1 MKEEGEPSPIPAGTI
16 NQKSLPDG
24 LSKPGHQSFPA
35 ASQSIQKTTGK
46 APSGLLASS
55 GILKIA
61 YKLLVNDRA
70 KFSALL
76 VGITFAVFLMI
87 EMTSLF
93 SGILARASATVINIG
108 ASVWV
113 MDPAI
118 QTVAN
123 TIPLPD
129 YVLDEVRSIPGVKY
143 AVPLYSGGALL
154 KLGNGTYQS
163 VNVIGLDDTSLFGR
177 PELISGNIQDI
188 FAENAFIAI
197 QDSEF
202 YKLGN
207 PKIGTEFELNEHRGV
222 IRGIG
227 HVVSSGLFGVPTLY
241 TTYNRALQYI
251 PNSRFTISYLL
262 VEPKTLE
269 DVALIKQKVTA
280 AGYLA
285 LTKED
290 FIKKI
295 SSFYTY
301 QTGIGTNM
309 LMMTIISFIIGL
321 SISGQTFYTFIL
333 ENLEKFGAL
342 KAIGAKGSE
351 LVSMILFQASFVALT
366 GYGIGVGLCSLM
378 IWLARLYLPDYAAI
392 ITYLNLV
399 LAFVMVVI
407 IAAISSYIGVRKVLK
422 IEPFDIFRG

>member
-1 MKEEGEPSPIPAGTI
+1 MR
-16 NQKSLPDG
+16 
-24 LSKPGHQSFPA
+24 
-35 ASQSIQKTTGK
+35 
-46 APSGLLASS
+46 
-55 GILKIA
+55 GILHIA

-70 KFSALL
+70 KYAALL

-93 SGILARASATVINIG
+93 AGILMRSSATVINIG
-108 ASVWV
+108 ASIWV

-143 AVPLYSGGALL
+143 AVPLYSGAALL
-154 KLGNGTYQS
+154 KLHDGTYQAA
-163 VNVIGLDDTSLFGR
+163 NVIGLDDTSLFGR
-177 PELISGNIQDI
+177 PTLLTGKITDI
-188 FAENAFIAI
+188 FAENAFIAVK
-197 QDSEF
+197 DSEF

-207 PKIGTEFELNEHRGV
+207 PKVGVEFRLNDHRGV
-222 IRGIG
+222 IVGIA
-227 HVVSSGLFGVPTLY
+227 HVASSGLFGVPTLY

-251 PNSRFTISYLL
+251 PNTRFTISYLL
-262 VEPKTLE
+262 VEPKSPA
-269 DVALIKQKVTA
+269 DVASIKAQVAK

-285 LTKED
+285 LTKDE
-290 FIKKI
+290 FTNKI
-295 SSFYTY
+295 SRFYMY

-309 LMMTIISFIIGL
+309 MIMTVISFIIGL
-321 SISGQTFYTFIL
+321 SISGQTFYTFVI

-342 KAIGAKGSE
+342 KAIGAKGRE
-351 LVSMILFQASFVALT
+351 LIYMILFQASFVALT
-366 GYGIGVGLCSLM
+366 GYGLGVGLCTLI

-392 ITYLNLV
+392 ITGWNLGV
-399 LAFVMVVI
+399 AFFMVVV
-407 IAAISSYIGVRKVLK
+407 IAASSSYFGVRKVLK